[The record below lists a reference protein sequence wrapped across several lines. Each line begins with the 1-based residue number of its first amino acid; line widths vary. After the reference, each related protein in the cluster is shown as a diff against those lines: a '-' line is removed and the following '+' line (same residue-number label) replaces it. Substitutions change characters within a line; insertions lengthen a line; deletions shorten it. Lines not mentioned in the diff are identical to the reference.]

1 MIRINLL
8 LEERKTPP
16 KKLSIFFISG
26 VAILII
32 TILVLG
38 GLTFY
43 LTSKVSDIKDEKT
56 AKEKRLSELK
66 VLLKE
71 VENYERDNE
80 SYKKKNMI
88 IEQLKKNQ
96 DIPLRLLDEISAH
109 LPRGVWLSSLTD
121 KGGDVDINGYAFTN
135 SDLVSYVQNLK
146 GSRYLT
152 DVALLESQQT
162 TLGNIPLY
170 KFTLTFKIKV

>member
-8 LEERKTPP
+8 TEKRK
-16 KKLSIFFISG
+16 KKVPQLSTFFISG
-26 VAILII
+26 AAILVIMV
-32 TILVLG
+32 LVLG
-38 GLTFY
+38 AFTFH
-43 LTSKVSDIKDEKT
+43 LISKSSDMKNEEA

-96 DIPLRLLDEISAH
+96 DVPLRLLDEVSAY
-109 LPRGVWLSSLTD
+109 LPQGVWLSSLTD
-121 KGGDVDINGYAFTN
+121 KGGDVDVAGYSFTN
-135 SDLVSYVQNLK
+135 SDLVGYIQNLK
-146 GSRYLT
+146 GSKYLA

-162 TLGNIPLY
+162 TLGNVSLY
-170 KFTLTFKIKV
+170 KFKLTFKVKV